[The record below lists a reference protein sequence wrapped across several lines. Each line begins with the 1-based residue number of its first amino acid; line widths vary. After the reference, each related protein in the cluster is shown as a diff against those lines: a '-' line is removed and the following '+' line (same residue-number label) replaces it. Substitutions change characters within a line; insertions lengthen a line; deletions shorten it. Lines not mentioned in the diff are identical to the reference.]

1 MWVYFLNILLHTQ
14 KVFVLQIFGRGAVRE
29 AMLLEVKAA
38 HLLGIV
44 VFRFNI

>member
-1 MWVYFLNILLHTQ
+1 MWVYFLNILLLTQ
-14 KVFVLQIFGRGAVRE
+14 KVFVLQIFGGGGSE
-29 AMLLEVKAA
+29 MFEVKAA